1 MNKSREVSEIANDYT
16 DMETKKFIRFM
27 CSKCKFYENE
37 SCSKKRI
44 IRECARKGLKD
55 KEWYIME
62 LS

>member
-16 DMETKKFIRFM
+16 DMETKKFIIFM

-44 IRECARKGLKD
+44 IRECARKVLKD
-55 KEWYIME
+55 KE
-62 LS
+62 